1 MKPNKK
7 NIQYISVRYLKYNK
21 EFRSKLNERKKISEY
36 YKNNELDLE
45 KVIDEYSGY
54 VYKIIDNMAIQYL
67 SKEDIEEIISDTFVV
82 LWKNRDRTDKA
93 KDLSPYI
100 AGITKNLVREKSR
113 VINIHNDIS
122 DYENIIQ
129 DFFKID
135 MLCEQREKIAIIDRT
150 LKTMKEIDIKIFE
163 LYYYSS
169 MKYNEIADILDIS
182 EFTIKS
188 KLFRIRKKIKKE
200 LLKGG
205 YSDEE

>member
-1 MKPNKK
+1 MNKK
-7 NIQYISVRYLKYNK
+7 M
-21 EFRSKLNERKKISEY
+21 KISEY
-36 YKNNELDLE
+36 YKDNELDLE

-54 VYKIIDNMAIQYL
+54 VYKIVENMAIEYL
-67 SKEDIEEIISDTFVV
+67 SKEDVEEIISDTFVV
-82 LWKNRDRTDKA
+82 LWKNREKLDIT

-113 VINIHNDIS
+113 VIKINSNID
-122 DYENIIQ
+122 DYENIIH

-135 MLCEQREKIAIIDRT
+135 MFCEQREKIAIIDKA
-150 LKTMKEIDIKIFE
+150 LKNMKKIDIEIFE

-169 MKYNEIADILDIS
+169 MKYNEISGVLNVS

-205 YSDEE
+205 YSDEEL

>member
-1 MKPNKK
+1 M
-7 NIQYISVRYLKYNK
+7 
-21 EFRSKLNERKKISEY
+21 NEKKKIIEY

-45 KVIDEYSGY
+45 VVIDEYSGY

-82 LWKNRDRTDKA
+82 LWKNQNKLDKN
-93 KDLSPYI
+93 KGLSPYI

-113 VINIHNDIS
+113 IIKIHNDIT

-135 MLCEQREKIAIIDRT
+135 MFCEQREKIEIIDKT
-150 LKTMKEIDIKIFE
+150 VKKLKKLDIEIFE

-169 MKYNEIADILDIS
+169 LKYNEISKMLNIS
-182 EFTIKS
+182 EFSIKS

-200 LLKGG
+200 LLRGG
-205 YSDEE
+205 YSDE

>member
-1 MKPNKK
+1 M
-7 NIQYISVRYLKYNK
+7 
-21 EFRSKLNERKKISEY
+21 NEKKKISEY
-36 YKNNELDLE
+36 YKNDELDLE
-45 KVIDEYSGY
+45 VIIDEYSGY
-54 VYKIIDNMAIQYL
+54 IYKIIENMAIQYL

-82 LWKNRDRTDKA
+82 LWKNRDRLDKA
-93 KDLSPYI
+93 KNLSPYI

-113 VINIHNDIS
+113 VINIHNVFS
-122 DYENIIQ
+122 STTFE
-129 DFFKID
+129 ID
-135 MLCEQREKIAIIDRT
+135 MLCEKREKIAIIDRI
-150 LKTMKEIDIKIFE
+150 LKNMKEIDIKIFE

>member
-1 MKPNKK
+1 M
-7 NIQYISVRYLKYNK
+7 
-21 EFRSKLNERKKISEY
+21 NEKKKIGEY

-45 KVIDEYSGY
+45 VIIDEYSGY
-54 VYKIIDNMAIQYL
+54 IYKIIENMAIQYL

-82 LWKNRDRTDKA
+82 LWKNRDKLDKT

-100 AGITKNLVREKSR
+100 AGITKNLVREKTR

-135 MLCEQREKIAIIDRT
+135 MLCEQREKIAIID
-150 LKTMKEIDIKIFE
+150 KAVKNMKKIDIEIFE

-169 MKYNEIADILDIS
+169 MKYNEISNILNIS

-188 KLFRIRKKIKKE
+188 KLFRIRKKIRKE